1 MTILGPFEQM
11 YRRNMIEQQKKLQ
24 LSQNQASLADP
35 QFLPRQSAGMSN
47 LPQSGARP
55 ISSNGV
61 VPQSMPGTNGLGPFQ
76 QRPLLPTNDSHNSL
90 TSDLDTLSQPAD
102 AIFLDQDLQGVKRK
116 HVNDVTDSTKRVR
129 QKTGSSHLFMQPV
142 SEYIL
147 FLDPPDSNPVC

>member
-11 YRRNMIEQQKKLQ
+11 YRRNLLEQQKKLQ

-35 QFLPRQSAGMSN
+35 QFLSRQSAGMSN

-55 ISSNGV
+55 MSSNGV
-61 VPQSMPGTNGLGPFQ
+61 VPQSMSGTNSLGPFLPPANQ
-76 QRPLLPTNDSHNSL
+76 QKPSLPTNDSHNSL
-90 TSDLDTLSQPAD
+90 TSDLDTLSQQAD

-129 QKTGSSHLFMQPV
+129 QKTGSSYLSVQLISKH
-142 SEYIL
+142 I
-147 FLDPPDSNPVC
+147 VCF